1 METTCDV
8 QPLVAEL
15 LTAAASLPPPPS
27 DMDLET
33 AEIPG
38 PESDRP
44 SDIIMSRPRFTSIPT
59 SNWSSSV
66 TSISRI
72 SSGGILN
79 ELSTTTENL
88 STLKIKS
95 DFSEDQT
102 VASDVEHN
110 ETEGHLLSVTNLRH
124 LSQGCLE
131 EYTSEARK
139 LGVRVAESKRVLEN
153 TVAQRLHAEQRL
165 FEARIECSEP
175 FVATSLKPQNDLS
188 TELIVQSQS
197 PNNMST
203 SINPTP
209 SITAGKIGDL
219 GVSVFK
225 DESKLAVY
233 YYILDKLA
241 ILVLSCLPT
250 S

>member
-1 METTCDV
+1 M
-8 QPLVAEL
+8 
-15 LTAAASLPPPPS
+15 
-27 DMDLET
+27 
-33 AEIPG
+33 
-38 PESDRP
+38 
-44 SDIIMSRPRFTSIPT
+44 
-59 SNWSSSV
+59 
-66 TSISRI
+66 
-72 SSGGILN
+72 
-79 ELSTTTENL
+79 
-88 STLKIKS
+88 
-95 DFSEDQT
+95 
-102 VASDVEHN
+102 
-110 ETEGHLLSVTNLRH
+110 
-124 LSQGCLE
+124 
-131 EYTSEARK
+131 
-139 LGVRVAESKRVLEN
+139 LEN

-188 TELIVQSQS
+188 TEFIVQSQS

-203 SINPTP
+203 SIYPTP